1 MTDASQV
8 EVIDGF
14 ARVDQQRL
22 SRTGFAEVVFG
33 AGKTAEQVQRAP
45 FKPVCFDLQVE
56 AAQISQVSR
65 IMQSIAARNSMA
77 MATLIDKEKAIALQ
91 ERSVVATG
99 NMHS

>member
-45 FKPVCFDLQVE
+45 FKPFVLTCRSKQLS
-56 AAQISQVSR
+56 SQVSR

-91 ERSVVATG
+91 ERSAVATG
-99 NMHS
+99 NKHS